1 MGKVKEMLDDQHSQ
15 FSFGYVYCLSNP
27 AMPGLV
33 KIGFTNRSAVLRAEE
48 LSFGTRD
55 SSATGVP
62 MPFEVVKDWQVPP
75 DRSKEIEQLLH
86 RSFHDHRVPP
96 HGKWKAKEFFYME
109 PAQAVAAIEGELK
122 KMDWWSVTQASKER
136 FDAAFRDRE
145 VRQKSKSNLRKLIAE
160 AKDQFQQSIEKKK
173 NLLRDSATEKMSG
186 KCQMH
191 GFKWAAAWFFGSALL
206 FDLLGAKDSALVFS
220 AALAAIA
227 FYISKDGPLTTYI
240 NSQEFFESLEKIETD
255 GKAKESFGPF
265 DTYCPSCATELA
277 ITNAKL
283 FSTRSVACSSCKIEF
298 FWQD

>member
-15 FSFGYVYCLSNP
+15 CSFGYVYCLSNP

-86 RSFHDHRVPP
+86 RSFHEHRVPP

-109 PAQAVAAIEGELK
+109 PGQAVAAIESALK
-122 KMDWWSVTQASKER
+122 KMDWWAVTQASKES

-145 VRQKSKSNLRKLIAE
+145 VRQKSKSNLQRSIAE
-160 AKDQFQQSIEKKK
+160 AKDRFQQSIDKKK
-173 NLLRDSATEKMSG
+173 NLLRATATEKMSG
-186 KCQMH
+186 KCQVH
-191 GFKWAAAWFFGSALL
+191 GFKWAAVWFFGSALL
-206 FDLLGAKDSALVFS
+206 FDFWGAKDSALVFS
-220 AALAAIA
+220 AVLSAVA
-227 FYISKDGPLTTYI
+227 FYISKDGPLTAYM
-240 NSQEFFESLEKIETD
+240 NSQEFSEAMEKIEMD
-255 GKAKESFGPF
+255 GKTTEPFGPF
-265 DTYCPSCATELA
+265 NTYCPNCATELA

-283 FSTRSVACSSCKIEF
+283 YSTKSVVCSSCKVEF
-298 FWQD
+298 YWQN